1 MCSALNNLP
10 PPDEGGQA
18 HTVSPSCPHPP
29 MNACRH
35 GHHQR
40 PPFAFE
46 TKLGLGGYYAQKH
59 NLGAASLAKKAS
71 FVLCNELV
79 IKLRIGN
86 TLLFLNSFTIQT
98 QPSWPY
104 AMNITAGFCLKGCPK
119 GNRMKQNTG
128 NLLQFINRTN
138 K

>member
-1 MCSALNNLP
+1 MYVDTVTINAP
-10 PPDEGGQA
+10 PI
-18 HTVSPSCPHPP
+18 
-29 MNACRH
+29 
-35 GHHQR
+35 
-40 PPFAFE
+40 AFE
-46 TKLGLGGYYAQKH
+46 TKLGGGV
-59 NLGAASLAKKAS
+59 GATSLAKKAS
-71 FVLCNELV
+71 FVLINELV

-119 GNRMKQNTG
+119 GNRMEQNTG
-128 NLLQFINRTN
+128 NLLQFI

>member
-1 MCSALNNLP
+1 MLISVRTLKNMNTDPSTAGCPGHRLICVLYCF
-10 PPDEGGQA
+10 DFLM
-18 HTVSPSCPHPP
+18 VSV
-29 MNACRH
+29 
-35 GHHQR
+35 
-40 PPFAFE
+40 
-46 TKLGLGGYYAQKH
+46 KLLTLH
-59 NLGAASLAKKAS
+59 MAKKAS
-71 FVLCNELV
+71 FVLINELV

-119 GNRMKQNTG
+119 GNRMEQNTG
-128 NLLQFINRTN
+128 NLLQFI

>member
-1 MCSALNNLP
+1 MYV
-10 PPDEGGQA
+10 D
-18 HTVSPSCPHPP
+18 TVTI
-29 MNACRH
+29 NA
-35 GHHQR
+35 

-46 TKLGLGGYYAQKH
+46 TKLGIGGYYAGKH

-71 FVLCNELV
+71 SVLINELV

-119 GNRMKQNTG
+119 GNRIEQNTG
-128 NLLQFINRTN
+128 NLLQFI